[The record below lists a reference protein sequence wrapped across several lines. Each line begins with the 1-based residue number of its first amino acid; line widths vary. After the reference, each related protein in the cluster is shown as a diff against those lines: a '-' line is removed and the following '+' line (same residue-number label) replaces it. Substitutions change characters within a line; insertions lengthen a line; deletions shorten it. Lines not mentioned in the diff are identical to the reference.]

1 MDLTIEQLRARIAA
15 IESGA
20 AGASH
25 EAQENSFTPE
35 RAMRKIERLASMREQ
50 ASSALRVRLVR
61 DGFPAEV
68 ADAAVARACACGL
81 VDDARY
87 ADVLVRSRLAQGKGV
102 AGIER
107 ELADLGIDAHG
118 IEELAVADD
127 HDAELARALALL
139 DRKPPRAKNQREGA
153 YRRLMQ
159 KGYSSSV
166 ASSAARQWAEAQQ

>member
-1 MDLTIEQLRARIAA
+1 
-15 IESGA
+15 
-20 AGASH
+20 
-25 EAQENSFTPE
+25 
-35 RAMRKIERLASMREQ
+35 MRKIERLASMREQ
-50 ASSALRVRLVR
+50 ASSALRARLVR

-68 ADAAVARACACGL
+68 ADEAVERACACGL
-81 VDDARY
+81 VDDVRY

-107 ELADLGIDAHG
+107 ELAELGIDASG
-118 IEELAVADD
+118 LEELAVADD

-139 DRKPPRAKNQREGA
+139 DRKPPRAKNKREAA

-159 KGYSSSV
+159 KGYGSSV